1 MTEVSYYFFEGD
13 QRMFSLSD
21 KISVLSSVVPSQIS
35 IVSQRLVVKVID
47 TVKTD
52 MIDDSQVL
60 QVTWKSTLWSSAVD
74 LLTSL
79 NLKSSLCSLA
89 G

>member
-60 QVTWKSTLWSSAVD
+60 QVTWKSTLWSCAVD
-74 LLTSL
+74 FLTSL

>member
-1 MTEVSYYFFEGD
+1 MTEVSCYFFEGD

-74 LLTSL
+74 FLTSL

>member
-74 LLTSL
+74 FLTSL